1 MSCVTACNKGKLS
14 EDVQSIMN
22 KRIQLPSELKK
33 KNSFAIINYVDSAG
47 CTSCKLRVENWQKFL
62 DNTIESNMLVDVIF
76 ITHPKVFTDVSDI
89 VSDHCRDKITVICDT
104 NEQWRVQNDLPT
116 NEMLHTFLI
125 DKKNKAVIIGNPS
138 QNERIA
144 KMMLDY
150 IKTNR

>member
-1 MSCVTACNKGKLS
+1 
-14 EDVQSIMN
+14 
-22 KRIQLPSELKK
+22 
-33 KNSFAIINYVDSAG
+33 
-47 CTSCKLRVENWQKFL
+47 
-62 DNTIESNMLVDVIF
+62 MLVDVIF